1 MKKKANKTA
10 QRNQTLAQLAPLAI
24 IMSQLLNPGTPWRD

>member
-1 MKKKANKTA
+1 MQKKSKKIVRRA
-10 QRNQTLAQLAPLAI
+10 QALAKLAPLAI